1 MERASIGVRI
11 RLLLDEDVQLR
22 LATALRAKGIDAI
35 SVQELGKRG
44 LSDKQQLEF
53 ASAEGRALFTYNVGD
68 FIKLHKQ
75 FIEQG
80 KEHKGIIVSKQLP
93 IGEALK
99 RLCNLADGLKA
110 EEMTN
115 RLEFLSDWK

>member
-1 MERASIGVRI
+1 MRI

-22 LATALRAKGIDAI
+22 LAAALRAKGIDAI
-35 SVQELGKRG
+35 SVQELGRRG
-44 LSDKQQLEF
+44 MSDKQQLEF

-68 FIKLHKQ
+68 FVKLHKQ
-75 FIEQG
+75 FIAQG
-80 KEHKGIIVSKQLP
+80 KKHKGIIVSKQLP

-99 RLCNLADGLKA
+99 RLCNLVNSLKA